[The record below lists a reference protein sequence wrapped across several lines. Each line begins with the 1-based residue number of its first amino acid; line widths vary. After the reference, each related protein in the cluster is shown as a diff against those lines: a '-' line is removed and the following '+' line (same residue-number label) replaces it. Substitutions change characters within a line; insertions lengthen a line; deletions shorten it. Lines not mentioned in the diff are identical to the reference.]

1 VISIRNLYHKFGDKS
16 VLEDI
21 SLTIQS
27 GESVAIMGASGGGKT
42 TLLRC
47 MSGLLSPTKG
57 EVKAFDINLYRSKEK
72 NLEKVR
78 TRMGIVFQSGAL
90 LDYLTVGKNVSFG
103 LERRSKLNKNQIHEK
118 VLACL
123 SAVGLQDAINL
134 MPSELS
140 GGMRKRVGIARAL
153 ATDPEILFYD
163 EPVSGLDPITAFTI
177 DSVIVDLNKRLK
189 ATSIIVSHDI
199 YSVLRTTQRTIFLH
213 EGKVLWDGP
222 SDDIETVDIPEL
234 REVVDKAEAKSLQ
247 IIN

>member
-1 VISIRNLYHKFGDKS
+1 
-16 VLEDI
+16 
-21 SLTIQS
+21 
-27 GESVAIMGASGGGKT
+27 
-42 TLLRC
+42 

-57 EVKAFDINLYRSKEK
+57 EIKVFDINLYQSKEK
-72 NLEKVR
+72 DLEKVR
-78 TRMGIVFQSGAL
+78 ARMGIVFQSGAL
-90 LDYLTVGKNVSFG
+90 LDYLTVEKNVSFG
-103 LERRSKLNKNQIHEK
+103 LERRSKLSKNQIHEK
-118 VLACL
+118 VLECL

-177 DSVIVDLNKRLK
+177 DSVIVDLNKRLN

-199 YSVLRTTQRTIFLH
+199 YSVLRTTKRTIFLH

-222 SDDIETVDIPEL
+222 SGDIETVKIPEL

>member
-1 VISIRNLYHKFGDKS
+1 
-16 VLEDI
+16 
-21 SLTIQS
+21 
-27 GESVAIMGASGGGKT
+27 
-42 TLLRC
+42 
-47 MSGLLSPTKG
+47 MSGLLAPTKG

-103 LERRSKLNKNQIHEK
+103 LERRSKFNKNHIQEK

-177 DSVIVDLNKRLK
+177 DSVIVHLNKRLK

-213 EGKVLWDGP
+213 EGKVLWDGN
-222 SDDIETVDIPEL
+222 SRDIETVDIAEL

-247 IIN
+247 IVN